1 MTNNHIVFTIPE
13 EFIPGI
19 FTVIHTFGRDLKWNP
34 HVHMMVSEEGTR
46 RKTDWKH
53 IRHFHYEALRKRW
66 QKLLFGK

>member
-19 FTVIHTFGRDLKWNP
+19 FTVIHTFCRDLKWNP
-34 HVHMMVSEEGTR
+34 HVHMMVAEEGTR

-53 IRHFHYEALRKRW
+53 IRHFHYEALRK
-66 QKLLFGK
+66 